1 MVRAAVPEIVR
12 IVDVTDHD
20 AGLNPY
26 YSHDGGRT
34 ASPLARAVP
43 EGVISLEDGRHVVD
57 SAYLAPRL
65 GLDVEALR
73 VEMRAGRVLS
83 REERGEGEDADC
95 GLPSATATVVERAHP
110 ARWPRH
116 RNSAAA

>member
-73 VEMRAGRVLS
+73 VETPAGFSAARNAAKV
-83 REERGEGEDADC
+83 RTPTAY